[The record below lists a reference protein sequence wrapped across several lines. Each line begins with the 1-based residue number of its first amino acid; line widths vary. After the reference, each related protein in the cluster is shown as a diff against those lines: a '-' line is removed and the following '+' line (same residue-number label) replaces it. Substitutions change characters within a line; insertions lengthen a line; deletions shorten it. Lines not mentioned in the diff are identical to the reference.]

1 MALEALGE
9 RRGQTAASEKGRGP
23 LDTGSNRTLLCGDR
37 GGDSLCGGSGGR
49 VRWGG
54 DFIVYTSGGFAL
66 FFWQEQVH
74 SDGTWTSRTQADS
87 GLPWLHWTGWLRQ
100 AWAAVRPQPA
110 SKGPRARP
118 PVPRLAGGPLL
129 GQGPL
134 AVEGVHP
141 GGDGCSP
148 WGGSWLSSISGQG
161 PVSNPHAGPEGGVR
175 PPVKA
180 FLGWGPY
187 SLSTT
192 GPSCCLPGFEMWL
205 PPHGLL
211 FPYLVLGPA
220 WTGGSGPPRGSGALL
235 PCWPCR
241 RALAPSPP
249 SQARHA
255 APRGSP
261 SALWLVSV
269 LGLQRAA
276 PAAQPQTLEAGVQA
290 GVSHLFQGWGEGAGR
305 LTPQRRRWQRLGP
318 GRQAHIRRFLLG

>member
-1 MALEALGE
+1 MAGEAPAFLQDKAGLPKCQKVKRQPLALQFATGAHPAVLTCIHTQRTHGHAHGTRACTRHTGTHGGGRCPQAMRGALCAAGASQQLVAGPAPVEEEASVALEALGE

-23 LDTGSNRTLLCGDR
+23 LDAGSNRTLLRGDR
-37 GGDSLCGGSGGR
+37 GGDSLCGGPGGR

-54 DFIVYTSGGFAL
+54 DVIVYTSGGFAL

-148 WGGSWLSSISGQG
+148 WGGVVAQQYF
-161 PVSNPHAGPEGGVR
+161 R
-175 PPVKA
+175 PGACVQPPCRPRRGCQA
-180 FLGWGPY
+180 TCE
-187 SLSTT
+187 S
-192 GPSCCLPGFEMWL
+192 LPGL
-205 PPHGLL
+205 
-211 FPYLVLGPA
+211 
-220 WTGGSGPPRGSGALL
+220 GAL
-235 PCWPCR
+235 
-241 RALAPSPP
+241 
-249 SQARHA
+249 
-255 APRGSP
+255 
-261 SALWLVSV
+261 
-269 LGLQRAA
+269 
-276 PAAQPQTLEAGVQA
+276 
-290 GVSHLFQGWGEGAGR
+290 
-305 LTPQRRRWQRLGP
+305 
-318 GRQAHIRRFLLG
+318 